1 MAGRKGNRNP
11 LKQFSF
17 VIENVQLQM
26 TSMVN
31 RSVKL
36 GGGPVLPL
44 AKNGLSKWLI
54 QKVQKVETK
63 NAPGAESDA
72 VNRAP

>member
-26 TSMVN
+26 TGIVN

-36 GGGPVLPL
+36 GGGAVLPL
-44 AKNGLSKWLI
+44 AENGTEQVADS
-54 QKVQKVETK
+54 EGTK
-63 NAPGAESDA
+63 G
-72 VNRAP
+72 